1 MGPAHEGSIRRPI
14 APWANALPLSYVPLP
29 QVWERLFK
37 FTCGADDGAQQLG
50 VDVGVVTVDDAEH
63 LAPGSLA
70 HRAVHRDKHRTVL
83 QESQYMKE
91 RRSEGRM
98 DGRKE
103 GRKDMFYLTK
113 HSTQLTEH

>member
-1 MGPAHEGSIRRPI
+1 MSERR
-14 APWANALPLSYVPLP
+14 LS
-29 QVWERLFK
+29 K

-83 QESQYMKE
+83 QESQYMNE
-91 RRSEGRM
+91 
-98 DGRKE
+98 GRKE
-103 GRKDMFYLTK
+103 GR
-113 HSTQLTEH
+113 TEGRTEGRKEGRTEGRKCFI